1 MSVRQLC
8 PPLILLFSL
17 CVGPFAHAAPSTI
30 VRYPRPIATID
41 PHGEYV
47 HEILQQALKNS
58 KDKYQLVPSAI
69 SMPQIRAIQE
79 VAASSGVV
87 DLIWTMSTDE
97 REAQMIPVR
106 IPIDKG
112 LIGWRIP
119 FVTNDKRDIFKN
131 IASLTELAAFSAGQ
145 GHDWPD
151 TPILKHNGL
160 RVHTSTSYESLFSM
174 LEAGRFDYF
183 PRSIFEI
190 WKEFESH
197 QGKNLHI
204 EENIILHYQSAYYF
218 FVSPRRPKLAEDLRL
233 GLEEMIANGNFEKIF
248 QKHHQAS
255 LKNANIKQRT
265 VIELHN
271 PLLNPGRLPLNR
283 DELWYRP

>member
-1 MSVRQLC
+1 MSVRRLC
-8 PPLILLFSL
+8 PLFILLFNL
-17 CVGPFAHAAPSTI
+17 CTLPFASAAPSTI

-47 HEILQQALKNS
+47 HEVLQQALKNF
-58 KDKYQLVPSAI
+58 KDKYQLVPSVI

-79 VAASSGVV
+79 VAAASGVV

-119 FVTNDKRDIFKN
+119 LVTHDKRSIFSSIKT
-131 IASLTELAAFSAGQ
+131 LTELAAYSAGQ

-151 TPILKHNGL
+151 TPILKHNGI

-183 PRSIFEI
+183 PRSLFEI
-190 WKEFESH
+190 WKEVESH

-218 FVSPRRPKLAEDLRL
+218 FVSPRRPQLAEDLRL
-233 GLEEMIANGNFEKIF
+233 GLEEMIANGSFEKIF
-248 QKHHQAS
+248 QKHHQTS
-255 LKNANIKQRT
+255 LKNANIKQRV

-271 PLLNPGRLPLNR
+271 PLLKPDRLPLHR